1 MALEVAALPLS
12 PDGGHDLHQE
22 DLKGSFNEEAAA
34 QEEGLL
40 LEAAEAAEAGLAA
53 MEGDLASG
61 DISAAD
67 GQADAKAEAAV
78 GRVRA
83 FVRPRPLPD
92 DLLRSRGGNC
102 IQSQRNVTQDAQDE
116 VRVTD
121 DTKREAKFVFDR
133 VFDREITNSAVFI
146 EVGQPLV
153 DAVVSGYNGTLM
165 AYGQT
170 GTGKTYS
177 MYGPDDVILNVRTAT
192 AQLT

>member
-1 MALEVAALPLS
+1 MASKVAPAPPEISVEMETAPEVAALPLS

-22 DLKGSFNEEAAA
+22 DLKGTFNEEAAA

-67 GQADAKAEAAV
+67 GQVDAKAEAAV

-102 IQSQRNVTQDAQDE
+102 IQSQPDAGC
-116 VRVTD
+116 
-121 DTKREAKFVFDR
+121 
-133 VFDREITNSAVFI
+133 
-146 EVGQPLV
+146 VGSSMAASSGLFWEQ
-153 DAVVSGYNGTLM
+153 VSG
-165 AYGQT
+165 
-170 GTGKTYS
+170 
-177 MYGPDDVILNVRTAT
+177 
-192 AQLT
+192 